1 MNSPD
6 TAVSEKVSG
15 ELVRLESYT
24 SEYSFVLSTSVP
36 KTFRDQTDSKRV
48 YTLTPPQ
55 QDYYDRERSA
65 LYNEALSTV
74 IASSKYRKASDEEK
88 AAMLEAAGSIVDKQL
103 RKEFQS
109 YLDRVGARSAL
120 RTTLDD
126 ELITE
131 AAGYAVTEILSP
143 DDAYDRKV
151 TDELLRLY
159 GLSNDY
165 SFQPPTNKPKSYV
178 DPKDKSKEYV
188 LTEEQQMAYVRLSRE
203 VYNDAVLTII
213 TDPSYARLTD
223 AKKAERLNAMRS
235 SLAAEVK
242 DRFLLWLSQNT
253 TSTDREEDK
262 VSKETKRYIKALLG
276 W

>member
-1 MNSPD
+1 
-6 TAVSEKVSG
+6 
-15 ELVRLESYT
+15 
-24 SEYSFVLSTSVP
+24 
-36 KTFRDQTDSKRV
+36 
-48 YTLTPPQ
+48 
-55 QDYYDRERSA
+55 
-65 LYNEALSTV
+65 
-74 IASSKYRKASDEEK
+74 
-88 AAMLEAAGSIVDKQL
+88 MLEAAGSIVDKQL

-143 DDAYDRKV
+143 ADAYDKEV

-165 SFQPPTNKPKSYV
+165 SFQPPTNKPTSYV
-178 DPKDKSKEYV
+178 DPEDKSKEYV
-188 LTEEQQMAYVRLSRE
+188 LTEAQREKYVEISHAT
-203 VYNDAVLTII
+203 YNDAVLAII

-223 AKKAERLNAMRS
+223 AQKAERLNAMRS
-235 SLAAEVK
+235 KLAEVV
-242 DRFLLWLSQNT
+242 RNEFLLWLSQNT
-253 TSTDREEDK
+253 TSTDREADK
-262 VSKETKRYIKALLG
+262 VSKETKRYIKDLLG

>member
-1 MNSPD
+1 
-6 TAVSEKVSG
+6 
-15 ELVRLESYT
+15 
-24 SEYSFVLSTSVP
+24 
-36 KTFRDQTDSKRV
+36 
-48 YTLTPPQ
+48 
-55 QDYYDRERSA
+55 
-65 LYNEALSTV
+65 
-74 IASSKYRKASDEEK
+74 
-88 AAMLEAAGSIVDKQL
+88 MLEAAGSIVDKQL

-178 DPKDKSKEYV
+178 DPKNRSKEYV

-203 VYNDAVLTII
+203 VYNDAVLAII

-223 AKKAERLNAMRS
+223 AQKAERLNAMRS

-242 DRFLLWLSQNT
+242 DRFLLWLSLNT
-253 TSTDREEDK
+253 TSTDREADK

>member
-1 MNSPD
+1 MVDMATQQVELARQQYNQQIDQSMDTNAADLNRALADAQGQFQTQQNQIAANEMN
-6 TAVSEKVSG
+6 
-15 ELVRLESYT
+15 
-24 SEYSFVLSTSVP
+24 
-36 KTFRDQTDSKRV
+36 
-48 YTLTPPQ
+48 
-55 QDYYDRERSA
+55 A
-65 LYNEALSTV
+65 LDNAAL
-74 IASSKYRKASDEEK
+74 
-88 AAMLEAAGSIVDKQL
+88 
-103 RKEFQS
+103 
-109 YLDRVGARSAL
+109 
-120 RTTLDD
+120 
-126 ELITE
+126 
-131 AAGYAVTEILSP
+131 
-143 DDAYDRKV
+143 YDRKV

>member
-1 MNSPD
+1 M
-6 TAVSEKVSG
+6 
-15 ELVRLESYT
+15 
-24 SEYSFVLSTSVP
+24 P

-48 YTLTPPQ
+48 YTLTPHQ

-178 DPKDKSKEYV
+178 DPKNRSKEYV

-223 AKKAERLNAMRS
+223 AQKAERLNAMRS

-253 TSTDREEDK
+253 TSTDREADK